1 MKNLLLLLIAFIL
14 ISTAALAQGSKLDF
28 WNKQRKGANWFNRI
42 PTKEWLIATRQ
53 ANLEVIRLAPDKW
66 KSAQRD
72 FLIGDADQYKGI
84 VEQDFAKLKEVLDAA
99 DELGIKIIL
108 TPLSL
113 PGLRWRQ
120 QNGNKE
126 DFRLWKESQ
135 YLSQAANFW
144 KDLAGRL
151 KGHPAI
157 VGYNI
162 LNEPHPELATG
173 FEQGGGDFIKWYAR
187 VKDTAADLNRFNAK
201 IVEAIREVDKE
212 TPIVIDSGLWASP
225 AAISY
230 LTPLKDD
237 KVLYSVHMY
246 EIYEFT
252 SQKPINQQASYPG
265 KIFKTVDDKK
275 VEVVLDRKELENILR
290 PVMEWQK
297 KYKVAANRIIVGEF
311 GCQRKVK
318 GAANYLEDLIQIFN
332 QQSWHWAFYAFR
344 EDVWDAMDYELGTG
358 PVPAGYWQMIEKGET
373 PNVTRT
379 DNPIWA
385 VFKKAL
391 KQ

>member
-1 MKNLLLLLIAFIL
+1 MRKRSLFLIMFMMVS
-14 ISTAALAQGSKLDF
+14 STAFAQGSKLDF
-28 WNKQRKGANWFNRI
+28 WNQQRKGANWFNRI
-42 PTKEWLIATRQ
+42 PTKEWLLAARD

-84 VEQDFAKLKEVLDAA
+84 VEPDFAKLKQVLDDAH
-99 DELGIKIIL
+99 ELGIKIIL
-108 TPLSL
+108 APLSL
-113 PGLRWRQ
+113 PGVRWRQ
-120 QNGNKE
+120 QNGDKE
-126 DFRLWKESQ
+126 DSRLWREER

-144 KDLAGRL
+144 RDLAGRL

-157 VGYNI
+157 AGYNI
-162 LNEPHPELATG
+162 LNEPHPERASG
-173 FEQGGGDFIKWYAR
+173 FERDGSDFTKWYAK
-187 VKDTAADLNRFNAK
+187 VKDTPADLNRFNAK
-201 IVEAIREVDKE
+201 IVEAIRQADKD

-230 LTPLKDD
+230 LTPLQND

-252 SQKPINQQASYPG
+252 SQKPVNQQASYPG
-265 KIFKTVDDKK
+265 KVFKTVGDEK
-275 VEVVLDRKELENILR
+275 VEVHLDRKELETILR
-290 PVMEWQK
+290 PVMDWQK
-297 KYKVAANRIIVGEF
+297 KYKIPANRMIVGEF
-311 GCQRKVK
+311 GCQHKVK
-318 GAANYLEDLIQIFN
+318 GAASYLEDLIQIFN
-332 QQSWHWAFYAFR
+332 QQGWHWAFYAFR

-358 PVPAGYWQMIEKGET
+358 PVPAGYWQAIEKGET
-373 PNVTRT
+373 PNVKRI

-385 VFKKAL
+385 VFKKEL